1 MLSSVCKSFRQKKA
15 GMAQEE
21 KRPSSTQ
28 PKRLAR
34 AKIKRPETPLT
45 EEERKA
51 ERKKKLRNI
60 VVAAFAVILAIG
72 MMVPSL
78 TYIVGGMRQSK
89 ANSEARELA
98 NALSE
103 GEEVSSEQVDA
114 LYAEAAS
121 SYEATLE
128 SQPDDTEALQ
138 QLGNLYLTWGSAVNY
153 YATDEGASDHA
164 AELYAKAQGV
174 YDRYLAIEDS
184 SDVRVNR
191 ALCSLYSGQISDAQT
206 QLEAI
211 VADDPEC
218 SSAWANLG
226 MVYDWFDPEAALAA
240 YQQAVSTDPDGQ
252 YSSTAYAQSRIEA
265 LTATDEE
272 AAEGEEAADAG
283 ATEDESAVDAGA
295 AGQQADGESDDSEA
309 GTSN

>member
-1 MLSSVCKSFRQKKA
+1 
-15 GMAQEE
+15 MAQEE

-34 AKIKRPETPLT
+34 AKIKRSETPLT

-60 VVAAFAVILAIG
+60 VVGAFAVILALG

-240 YQQAVSTDPDGQ
+240 YHISARREHRSRRPVQLHGVCPVAHRG
-252 YSSTAYAQSRIEA
+252 AYGNRRGGCRGRGGCGRWRHRGRRRCGCQCRRPASRR
-265 LTATDEE
+265 
-272 AAEGEEAADAG
+272 
-283 ATEDESAVDAGA
+283 
-295 AGQQADGESDDSEA
+295 
-309 GTSN
+309 